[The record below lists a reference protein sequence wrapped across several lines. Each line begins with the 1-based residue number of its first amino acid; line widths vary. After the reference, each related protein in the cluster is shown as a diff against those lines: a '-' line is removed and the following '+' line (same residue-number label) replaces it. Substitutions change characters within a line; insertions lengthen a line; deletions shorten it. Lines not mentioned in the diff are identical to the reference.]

1 MRWVWKVFC
10 DSYSNHVLVVF
21 LEVFHA
27 FLGFIVFVVRI
38 LLVVGYS
45 SVAWLHLG
53 SRFCSKKQITYVSSC
68 SFFAVMFSSS
78 PRVS

>member
-53 SRFCSKKQITYVSSC
+53 SRFCSKKTNNLCVKL
-68 SFFAVMFSSS
+68 FFFCGDVF
-78 PRVS
+78 